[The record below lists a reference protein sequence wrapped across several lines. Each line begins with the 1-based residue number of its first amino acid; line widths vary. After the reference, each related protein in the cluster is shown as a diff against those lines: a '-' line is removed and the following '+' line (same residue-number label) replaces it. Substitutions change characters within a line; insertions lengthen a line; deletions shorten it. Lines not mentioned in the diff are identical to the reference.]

1 MIIALIVASFALSFA
16 FAPFGARFLAYF
28 TLIPLLLAIHRYP
41 YKKVFLYGLLF
52 GGAFALFHLWWLYF
66 LIVPVE
72 PTTKI
77 LLYVGVTILF
87 LYLGLYT
94 AVFSIITKYLGL
106 TFAPL
111 VWAVLEFIRTKSEIG
126 FPWGFLGYTQTSY
139 TSVVQIASI
148 VGVYGLSAWVIWI
161 NLLIFWIFQKKHK
174 LTYLLILLL
183 SFILPIGYGLIRV
196 NTSSLQ
202 TPLKVAL
209 VQPNVGPNE
218 KGDLKSRVRLTDELI
233 GLINKATEQKP
244 DLVILPETA
253 TLVDITRSEELG
265 TKLQAIAD
273 SNNVYLFTGTPLYA
287 PGGSIYYNGAVLFEP
302 HLLAV
307 DSASVA
313 TSAKEANAFSD
324 VRPIIIIDSIVFS
337 DTSKYKA
344 KPVFNKIY
352 RKIHLV
358 PFSERIPYADKVSLF
373 RKIETGDMGDCTPGK
388 EYTIFKIQRETGKIQ
403 NFGCLICFESILPDL
418 TRGFTKRGADM
429 LVNIT
434 NDGWFGK
441 TPGPYQH
448 CEFAIMR
455 SVENGVPLVRCA
467 NNGISLI
474 ADPYARVKN
483 RTKLFTQTVVIDLVS
498 APLSSTFYRL
508 FGDVFIYI
516 AIAIIII
523 GVVLKPIRK
532 IKLGGLFNL

>member
-1 MIIALIVASFALSFA
+1 
-16 FAPFGARFLAYF
+16 
-28 TLIPLLLAIHRYP
+28 
-41 YKKVFLYGLLF
+41 
-52 GGAFALFHLWWLYF
+52 
-66 LIVPVE
+66 VPVE

-302 HLLAV
+302 HL
-307 DSASVA
+307 
-313 TSAKEANAFSD
+313 
-324 VRPIIIIDSIVFS
+324 RIIDSMVFS

-448 CEFAIMR
+448 SELAIMR

-532 IKLGGLFNL
+532 IKLGGLINM